1 MSDTTCAI
9 YQDYEEEAADITTRL
24 NRSHDLQEKA
34 ELAQSLLDLE
44 RHLAP
49 CEEEDDPKCRLQRRA
64 IVPLRRK
71 TAETILAFS
80 AAKHTREE

>member
-9 YQDYEEEAADITTRL
+9 YRDYEEEAADITTQL

-34 ELAQSLLDLE
+34 EFARRLLELE

-49 CEEEDDPKCRLQRRA
+49 CEEEDDPKCRLQRQA

-80 AAKHTREE
+80 AAKHTREV